1 MPLGAALAFGLLA
14 GCSQDAAKRL
24 TTDRDLLTIGENFD
38 QVSVVESG
46 VAILGQDQDLLAQ
59 LVGCASTRYRDS
71 SLLLIAILSIGDRIA
86 RQLTR
91 TQSLG

>member
-24 TTDRDLLTIGENFD
+24 TTDRDLLTLGENFA

-46 VAILGQDQDLLAQ
+46 VAILGQGQDLLA
-59 LVGCASTRYRDS
+59 
-71 SLLLIAILSIGDRIA
+71 
-86 RQLTR
+86 
-91 TQSLG
+91 